1 MTTARRGIWLVTFV
15 VLTATLLLEA
25 HPTSAHDEKCIAECK
40 QRHRDKI
47 KICDDLVNSS
57 GSVYYRDTVW
67 HKQCLEEAR
76 TEFDNCLSLCQ

>member
-1 MTTARRGIWLVTFV
+1 MTISRIQLGILTIMVLAGILAFSVHPALAR
-15 VLTATLLLEA
+15 
-25 HPTSAHDEKCIAECK
+25 DEKCIAECK

-47 KICDDLVNSS
+47 EICDDLVNSS

-67 HKQCLEEAR
+67 HKQCLGEAR